1 MLLLIMQGSPTT
13 QLKTSCTHFIKS
25 STPGM
30 TLRDFDWAPLSSISV
45 LLPCLRCIS
54 GVFSS
59 YHRLPLHLS
68 ENHRDLL
75 GEESYCPVLT
85 CGRHLQSNPRRSFTK
100 PGILLF
106 ASGWFMFCLPLQ
118 FSSPHC
124 LPSHLSWWS
133 RFYLLLRRMGLPKQ

>member
-1 MLLLIMQGSPTT
+1 MLLLIMQGYPTT
-13 QLKTSCTHFIKS
+13 QLKTSCTHLS
-25 STPGM
+25 NHQPLAWLCLTSTELHCPPFQCYFP
-30 TLRDFDWAPLSSISV
+30 TSIAGF
-45 LLPCLRCIS
+45 L
-54 GVFSS
+54 SS

-68 ENHRDLL
+68 ENHRDLC
-75 GEESYCPVLT
+75 GEESYCPVLA

-106 ASGWFMFCLPLQ
+106 TSGWFIFCLPLQ
-118 FSSPHC
+118 FSRLHC